1 MIKKSIQQ
9 LKKNGYF
16 TISNLISKSECRKI
30 KKELIKLNNK
40 LKKNKYF
47 LNEGSRYGQDI
58 IRDLP
63 LREPNVFLKYT
74 SLNKIIKTIENVFN
88 DKAILDNM
96 MGSNS
101 VNVKGNYN
109 RHIHIDSQM
118 PINNFHLT
126 TDVIVMICIDEFKIE
141 NGATKIWPGSHKSGK
156 RIHHLKKNKNINNKF
171 KYLIVPSGGAAII
184 LGQTWHQVGK
194 NISGKS
200 RWSIFLHYTRWWIK
214 PSTNF
219 TKCGNKIFK
228 MLTPKQKHLFG
239 FTSISP
245 SYDFVK
251 NTKKI
256 YMNRNLKEVP
266 KNYYKALNY

>member
-109 RHIHIDSQM
+109 RNMHIDSQM
-118 PINNFHLT
+118 PINNFYLT
-126 TDVIVMICIDEFKIE
+126 
-141 NGATKIWPGSHKSGK
+141 
-156 RIHHLKKNKNINNKF
+156 
-171 KYLIVPSGGAAII
+171 
-184 LGQTWHQVGK
+184 
-194 NISGKS
+194 IS
-200 RWSIFLHYTRWWIK
+200 F
-214 PSTNF
+214 
-219 TKCGNKIFK
+219 
-228 MLTPKQKHLFG
+228 
-239 FTSISP
+239 
-245 SYDFVK
+245 
-251 NTKKI
+251 KKI
-256 YMNRNLKEVP
+256 NH
-266 KNYYKALNY
+266 